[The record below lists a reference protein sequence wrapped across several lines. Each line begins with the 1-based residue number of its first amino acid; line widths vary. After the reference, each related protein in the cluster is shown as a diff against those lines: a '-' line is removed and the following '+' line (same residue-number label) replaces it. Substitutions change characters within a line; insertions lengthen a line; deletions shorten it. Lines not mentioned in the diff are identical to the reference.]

1 MSFLTDP
8 DLIKFLIKLG
18 YMDANGSIR
27 MPLGASGSFG
37 GVCGIVDSQFSAAGV
52 ANGADTT
59 DDTLFTIRA
68 LAVQNPNILPAL
80 LLDVN
85 NKMIRVTMRG
95 TSGATANNKR
105 VKIKFGAT
113 TVLDSGVVTI
123 NNKTWEAY
131 VEIFRQSANAQ
142 RAYGWFTSDGV
153 APIATRTSPAENLAA
168 GVTLIGTGASPTTG
182 AAADITGETFE
193 VELVNL
199 S

>member
-1 MSFLTDP
+1 MAFTTDP
-8 DLIKFLIKLG
+8 DIIKLLIKLG
-18 YMDANGSIR
+18 FMDANGSIR
-27 MPLGASGSFG
+27 MPLGASGTFG
-37 GVCGIVDSQFSAAGV
+37 GVCGIVDSQFSSAGV
-52 ANGADTT
+52 GNTLDTT

-68 LAVQNPNILPAL
+68 AAVANPNILPAN

-85 NKMIRVTMRG
+85 NKMIRITMRG
-95 TSGATANNKR
+95 TSAANGNNKR

-123 NNKTWEAY
+123 NAKTWEAY
-131 VEIFRQSANAQ
+131 VEIFRQDATHQ

-153 APIATRTSPAENLAA
+153 APISTRSSPTETLGA

-182 AAADITGETFE
+182 AAADVVGETFE